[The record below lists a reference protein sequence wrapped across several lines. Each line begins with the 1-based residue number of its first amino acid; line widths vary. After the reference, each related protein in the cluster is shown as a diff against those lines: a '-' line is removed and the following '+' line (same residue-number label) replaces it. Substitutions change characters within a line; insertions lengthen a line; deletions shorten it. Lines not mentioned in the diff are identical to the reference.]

1 MDEFARANILIIAID
16 EVLDEL
22 CDRDDTML
30 DEQIATLE
38 QMRAETV
45 ARLEAA
51 PASLN

>member
-1 MDEFARANILIIAID
+1 MNEPARANILIIAID

-22 CDRDDTML
+22 RDRDDPAL
-30 DEQIATLE
+30 DDHIATLE